1 MKELLKD
8 ILRIA
13 YMYPLKWIAWALPL
27 RAAYFLAGVA
37 GSIAYRLMSGKR
49 TAFEAEAKRLPCRT
63 EDAAGV
69 VKRAFRNLMRHELE
83 VMLFPRLNP
92 GNIDCFVGCDGLN
105 HLDDALKKGRGAML
119 LFAHF
124 GSNQMIMPAIGH
136 RRYAMS
142 QLSAPATVWIEKM
155 PNRRFSRI
163 HKALLKMRWAHEAS
177 LPVTHIN
184 IFGSMKEA
192 FQCLKRNE
200 VLGIAIDGGGGK
212 DRVTVPFLGRLARF
226 STGAVSI
233 ALRTGCEVLPC
244 FMVRQGNGTHRLII
258 EPPIAVNAASNTEH
272 DAVRENTMFFA
283 KRLEE
288 YVLKYPCH
296 YVGFLALRTFMEASA
311 GDSAFFAKGEINEGI
326 ARKAAIS

>member
-1 MKELLKD
+1 MKEFLKD

-13 YMYPLKWIAWALPL
+13 YLYPLKWIAWMIPFRISYAMAGLSG
-27 RAAYFLAGVA
+27 FLAYMMMA
-37 GSIAYRLMSGKR
+37 GKR
-49 TAFEAEAKRLPCRT
+49 KAFEAEVKRLPGQGGSV
-63 EDAAGV
+63 AGV
-69 VKRAFRNLMRHELE
+69 VKKAFQNLMRHELE

-92 GNIDCFVGCDGLN
+92 GNIDFFVKCEGLS
-105 HLDDALKKGRGAML
+105 HLDNALKKGRGAML

-136 RRYAMS
+136 RHYAMS
-142 QLSAPATVWIEKM
+142 QMSAPATVWVEKL
-155 PNRRFSRI
+155 PNRKFTRI

-177 LPVTHIN
+177 LPVSHIN

-212 DRVTVPFLGRLARF
+212 DRVAVPFLGRVARF
-226 STGAVSI
+226 STGAFSI
-233 ALRTGCEVLPC
+233 ALRTRCEVLPC
-244 FMVRQGNGTHRLII
+244 FMVRQGNGTHRLVI
-258 EPPIAVNAASNTEH
+258 EPPIDIKASGAADAEIREH
-272 DAVRENTMFFA
+272 TVFFA

-296 YVGFLALRTFMEASA
+296 YAGFLALRTFMEAG
-311 GDSAFFAKGEINEGI
+311 GDAAFFIKEKINEGI
-326 ARKAAIS
+326 AGQAALS